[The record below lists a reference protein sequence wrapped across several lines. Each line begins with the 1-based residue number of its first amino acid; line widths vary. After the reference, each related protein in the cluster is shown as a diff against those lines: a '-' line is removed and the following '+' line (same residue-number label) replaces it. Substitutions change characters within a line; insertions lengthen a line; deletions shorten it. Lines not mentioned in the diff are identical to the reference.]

1 MPLFG
6 SLFRKSG
13 NQESRSELII
23 LIQAFIMDLD
33 EELAEFNREV
43 RDKFQLLD
51 YDVLEIGKGEAEQV
65 EVD

>member
-1 MPLFG
+1 
-6 SLFRKSG
+6 
-13 NQESRSELII
+13 
-23 LIQAFIMDLD
+23 MDLD

-65 EVD
+65 EVDWKVVGKVVKRAA